1 MRCPYCRSTNI
12 SVIDSRD
19 VTADNS
25 IRRRRICNSCKRRF
39 TTYERIYEAEI
50 TVIKKNGDREP
61 FDKGKVLNG
70 IMKACEKRP
79 IDRGRMEEI
88 ANRVERKLVASGKKE
103 VTSRRIGDMVV
114 NELFKVDPVAYIRFA
129 SVYNN
134 FDSPEE
140 FRRVALFMK
149 KSNSKNKR

>member
-1 MRCPYCRSTNI
+1 MRCPYCKSTNI
-12 SVIDSRD
+12 SVIDSRE

-25 IRRRRICNSCKRRF
+25 IRRRRICNSCRRRF

-50 TVIKKNGDREP
+50 TVIKKNGNREP
-61 FDKGKVLNG
+61 FDKSKILNG

-88 ANRVERKLVASGKKE
+88 ADNIERKLSVSGKKE
-103 VTSRRIGDMVV
+103 VSSRKIGNIVI
-114 NELFKVDPVAYIRFA
+114 NELFKIDPVAYIRFA

-140 FRRVALFMK
+140 FRNIAVLMK
-149 KSNSKNKR
+149 KGNSKKGK